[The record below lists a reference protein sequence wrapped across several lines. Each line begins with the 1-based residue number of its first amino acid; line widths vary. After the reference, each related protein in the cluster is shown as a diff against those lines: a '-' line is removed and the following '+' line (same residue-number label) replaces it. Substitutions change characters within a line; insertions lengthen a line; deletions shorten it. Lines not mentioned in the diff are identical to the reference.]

1 MAKMTL
7 EKAREIRRL
16 AGQKP
21 VPVPRK
27 QLAADFGISVS
38 LVGKIIRGDAYPEIS
53 ELEVKR
59 QQLIGYLGDT
69 YEPEDDESIEEYC
82 QIHVLQQRMLTE
94 IENQPMTSEHT
105 NKFGATND
113 IKNPLLGEIKAYSA
127 RKTSILVALGLTRK
141 QRLRMGSGPGEED
154 DEFDSL

>member
-7 EKAREIRRL
+7 DKAREIRRL
-16 AGQKP
+16 AGRKP
-21 VPVPRK
+21 TPVPRK
-27 QLAADFGISVS
+27 QLAADFGVSVS
-38 LVGKIIRGDAYPEIS
+38 LVGKIIRGDVYQETS
-53 ELEVKR
+53 ELEAKR
-59 QQLIGYLGDT
+59 QQIIGYLGDT

-82 QIHVLQQRMLTE
+82 QIHALQQRMLTE
-94 IENQPMTSEHT
+94 VDGSSMTSEFT

-154 DEFDSL
+154 DGFDDL